1 MASISVT
8 RAMRVNLSR
17 IGVENATP
25 HDLRRT
31 AASHMTEMG
40 IPRLVVSK
48 VLGHSDGTV
57 TAIYDRFE
65 YWPQKKQALD
75 AWSARLEEII
85 SGKPATSNVVS
96 LATASEA
103 Q

>member
-1 MASISVT
+1 
-8 RAMRVNLSR
+8 MRNNLSR
-17 IGVENATP
+17 LGVDNATP

-31 AASHMTEMG
+31 AASNMTEMG

-48 VLGHSDGTV
+48 VLGHSDRSI

-65 YWPQKKQALD
+65 YGPQKKQALD
-75 AWSARLEEII
+75 AWSLRLMEIV

-96 LATASEA
+96 LATAVDV